1 MKQFVSGDLDAAVI
15 QEGLCIGCGA
25 CIHLCPY
32 FQSYRGKT
40 ARLFPCNL
48 KEGRC
53 FAYCPKI
60 EVDLD
65 GISRFLFGKR
75 YDSAPLGTYRSIHV
89 SWAGEKVKKSSF
101 QAGGTVSALMYFAL
115 REKLIRGAVL
125 TGRKGLLP
133 APHLVKKP
141 SEVFHHGLSKYTAA
155 PTLAALNEAIEKGC
169 GNLGVVVTPCQATA
183 VAQMRMNPLENPS
196 FEDPTA
202 LVIGLFC
209 TWALD
214 FRRFE
219 AFLAQ
224 EVPLKE
230 IVKIDIPPP
239 PASVLEVYLQDEKL
253 VFPLDKIR
261 PLVPDTC
268 GYCPDMTSEFAD
280 LSVGVLEG
288 RGDMNTIIIRT
299 ERGERIAREAEKQ
312 GYIIL
317 ADMPQENREHLE
329 WAAANKKRRGLMRS
343 REAGKLNGEEGKTY
357 LRLSAEVIDEIL
369 LHGKEDAPCHT

>member
-1 MKQFVSGDLDAAVI
+1 MKQFVPGDLDAAVI

-40 ARLFPCNL
+40 ARLFPCTL

-53 FAYCPKI
+53 FAYCPKV

-89 SWAGEKVKKSSF
+89 SRAGEKVKKSSF

-115 REKLIRGAVL
+115 REKLIRGAIL

-133 APHLVKKP
+133 TPQLVEKP
-141 SEVFHHGLSKYTAA
+141 AAVFRHGLSKYTAA

-169 GNLGVVVTPCQATA
+169 DNLGIVVTPCQATA
-183 VAQMRMNPLENPS
+183 VAQMRMNPMGNPS

-230 IVKIDIPPP
+230 IVRIDIPPP

-268 GYCPDMTSEFAD
+268 SYCPDMTAEFAD

-299 ERGERIAREAEKQ
+299 ERGERIAREAERQ

-317 ADMPQENREHLE
+317 EEMPQENREHLE
-329 WAAANKKRRGLMRS
+329 WAAANKKRRGLLRS

-357 LRLSAEVIDEIL
+357 MRLSAEVIDEIL
-369 LHGKEDAPCHT
+369 INGKEDAPCHT